1 MSGVPNKFY
10 TDVHAVLN
18 RWEFL
23 ILRIQGLL
31 IWERVL
37 ASLFFNIAVHLV
49 FWAIVLANQSCLFVV
64 CILLS
69 VYVICDLMRNW
80 LVYLIDDP
88 NCSPDSFAEFIASS
102 LQQGHILSVEELSLW
117 VARLLYYIMS
127 IINSL
132 APCRRKRPLLFFLIT
147 STSSLMIIWISNYL
161 PGLIISYGLLNLCLI
176 APVLIHHRVGTRL
189 WTTIKPILEY
199 IEAEFDRNPL
209 ESASE
214 RAAAE
219 AEFYEPIIAAAAAAN
234 PHLFSDA
241 NTEGF
246 LSDSFLNP
254 PQRQREGSEDLD
266 TSEAVFIKQ
275 FVPKM
280 SDEDIDK
287 LFAGILDGQQVE
299 GPDPPE
305 SPPIGSLGKQ
315 SRFAS
320 AIMSDEYDT
329 DDDQVEELNSEI
341 EDDRGGNNHSNV
353 EERYLGDFVFVPKKT
368 N

>member
-1 MSGVPNKFY
+1 PN
-10 TDVHAVLN
+10 
-18 RWEFL
+18 R
-23 ILRIQGLL
+23 
-31 IWERVL
+31 
-37 ASLFFNIAVHLV
+37 
-49 FWAIVLANQSCLFVV
+49 
-64 CILLS
+64 
-69 VYVICDLMRNW
+69 
-80 LVYLIDDP
+80 
-88 NCSPDSFAEFIASS
+88 SPDSFAEFIASS
-102 LQQGHILSVEELSLW
+102 LQEGHILSVEELSLW

-275 FVPKM
+275 F
-280 SDEDIDK
+280 
-287 LFAGILDGQQVE
+287 
-299 GPDPPE
+299 
-305 SPPIGSLGKQ
+305 
-315 SRFAS
+315 
-320 AIMSDEYDT
+320 
-329 DDDQVEELNSEI
+329 
-341 EDDRGGNNHSNV
+341 
-353 EERYLGDFVFVPKKT
+353 
-368 N
+368 